1 MKRLIIILSIISIS
15 VIGFAN
21 SSFDPSINYQGD
33 NATAYVGE
41 ILYLPP
47 LTGSW
52 YGKNVN
58 ERYHNFK
65 SVIYQ
70 DGYDD
75 YAGPNTG
82 LDYQYKFDPYDYRDC
97 KTGTHKRHIEG
108 HRFYVKK
115 AVQDPT
121 CSNIWTFHL
130 TDLNTGDNLKF
141 IYYTDINGSLTI
153 DFPFIAEKHY
163 KYCKSLIGTK
173 LVFGT
178 KEKHAPDL
186 GTTYYPMFTNDIITG
201 EKIEYS
207 NSYEKWIIKD
217 VKIDTYRRCICF
229 IVTNGKQTTK
239 VPYNIQYSPANKMQ
253 YNNCTRVFTEN
264 QWNSLIKKY
273 GENHMEAIMDDK
285 PLDTMSQEELFMVGG
300 YYAAHGLYK
309 DDNKSATEIV
319 VNALVNSTKET
330 AKTYKEIFK
339 SAKNALFN

>member
-1 MKRLIIILSIISIS
+1 MKRVFTILPIIFFSAI
-15 VIGFAN
+15 VFAN
-21 SSFDPSINYQGD
+21 SSFNASINYQGD

-41 ILYLPP
+41 TLYLPP

-52 YGKNVN
+52 YGEKIN

-65 SVIYQ
+65 SVIYK

-82 LDYQYKFDPYDYRDC
+82 LDYQYKFNPYDYRDC
-97 KTGTHKRHIEG
+97 QTGTHKRHIEG

-130 TDLNTGDNLKF
+130 TDLNTGEDLKF
-141 IYYTDINGSLTI
+141 IYYTDINGSLAI
-153 DFPFIAEKHY
+153 DFPFIVEKHY

-186 GTTYYPMFTNDIITG
+186 GTTYYPMFTNDIITN
-201 EKIEYS
+201 EEIEYS
-207 NSYEKWIIKD
+207 KSYEKWIIND

-253 YNNCTRVFTEN
+253 YNNCTRVFTEK
-264 QWNSLIKKY
+264 QWNSLVKKY
-273 GENHMEAIMDDK
+273 GEAHMESMMANV
-285 PLDTMSQEELFMVGG
+285 PLDDMTQEELFMVGG
-300 YYAAHGLYK
+300 HYAAHGLYK
-309 DDNKSATEIV
+309 DDYKSVMKLLESAFM
-319 VNALVNSTKET
+319 NSIRET
-330 AKTYKEIFK
+330 LKSMKEI
-339 SAKNALFN
+339 AKALWSRAW